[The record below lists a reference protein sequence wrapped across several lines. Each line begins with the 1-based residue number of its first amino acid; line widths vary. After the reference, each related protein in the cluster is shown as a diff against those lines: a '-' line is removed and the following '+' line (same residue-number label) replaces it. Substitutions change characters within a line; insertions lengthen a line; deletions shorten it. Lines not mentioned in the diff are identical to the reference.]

1 MSVSNTG
8 NINNNASIV
17 VTSSKTIVREG
28 ETVTFFVTGA
38 NIYPNTNVSYS
49 LLGISPADLVNPSQ
63 ISGNITLLE
72 AEDNLVRGNVEL
84 GIIEDFRTEGPE
96 TIILTL
102 RTGFPATLVIQ
113 NSVTVLDVSVTPPI
127 PFSISLNKTEVI
139 EGEEIEITI
148 EDLIGDKEGQT
159 VRWRI
164 IPVNSD
170 ITIGDFDE
178 LIELGGISPP
188 IVNGTTTIVLK
199 TRDDFI
205 IENTE
210 FFIVSLVDFPSISSQ
225 TIKLLDSGN
234 SLIDSD
240 DEYSG
245 NVTIKFLDK
254 AILSPV
260 IGGNFIR
267 RGRWEDSKGKLSE
280 FSFLQG
286 RLRDSPESAHVYY
299 QPFSYVIRS
308 GKSIEQWETSIKKLL
323 HPAGLVVFSEINND
337 VDKVVDSEI
346 TVSPGTKITD
356 FFALT
361 ADNRRDPFRAGNLSY
376 STSRFD
382 VLLTT
387 DFAFKI
393 NDILYKDD

>member
-63 ISGNITLLE
+63 ISGNITLVE
-72 AEDNLVRGNVEL
+72 AEDNLVRGNIEL

-96 TIILTL
+96 TIILSI

-127 PFSISLNKTEVI
+127 PFRITLDKTQVI
-139 EGEEIEITI
+139 EGEDLEITI
-148 EDLIGDKEGQT
+148 EDLIGDKEGQP

-164 IPVNSD
+164 LPADSD
-170 ITIGDFDE
+170 ITIGDFDG
-178 LIELGGISPP
+178 LSELGDISSP
-188 IVNGTTTIVLK
+188 IVEGNTKVILK
-199 TRDDFI
+199 VRDDFI
-205 IENTE
+205 IENDE
-210 FFIVSLVDFPSISSQ
+210 FFIINLVDFPSISSQ
-225 TIKLLDSGN
+225 TIRIIDSGN
-234 SLIDSD
+234 TLIDSEE
-240 DEYSG
+240 EYSG

-254 AILSPV
+254 ASLSPV

-267 RGRWEDSKGKLSE
+267 RGKWEDSKGKLSE

-286 RLRDSPESAHVYY
+286 RLRDSPESSHVYY

-337 VDKVVDSEI
+337 IDRVENSEI
-346 TVSPGTKITD
+346 TASLGTKVTD
-356 FFALT
+356 FFAIT